1 MNERIYHNIR
11 TSPVQLSSNDDNR
24 SCGTELSDL
33 RDPLVSDILVRSE
46 GADTEAHKEH
56 IRLRIGK
63 RSVVKKSF

>member
-1 MNERIYHNIR
+1 MA
-11 TSPVQLSSNDDNR
+11 
-24 SCGTELSDL
+24 DL

-63 RSVVKKSF
+63 RSVVKKSI